1 MTYKILSTT
10 QLDETITTKVEYNL
24 NGTIV
29 VCDVAHYMP
38 NGIED
43 IELGISNRA
52 ISEQRKL
59 DAIANNQSLL
69 GQIVIGQ
76 ENQL

>member
-10 QLDETITTKVEYNL
+10 QNEETITTKVEYNFD
-24 NGTIV
+24 GTIV
-29 VCDVAHYMP
+29 VCEVAHFMP

-59 DAIANNQSLL
+59 DAITNNQTLIS
-69 GQIVIGQ
+69 QIVIGQ
-76 ENQL
+76 ENTI